1 MEQPNL
7 FSIATSELSQDAF
20 LTWLISCAD
29 SKNENLT
36 LKNAGRGFVNFLIN
50 QQINYSKEIV
60 HVSAGRQWNNI
71 DVWAKINDEIL
82 LVIEDKKYTAEHSE
96 QLTRYKD
103 FAEEWCRDNGF
114 MPVFL
119 FIKTVTQSK
128 SANSRVENKGFSVI
142 ERIDLLNFF
151 KKLETDNHIIS
162 EFFNFLA
169 LSQAKEDS
177 FEILPYT
184 QWTYDSWIGF
194 YGFLDS
200 QLDITDWKY
209 VPIGDFIGAWWHFSS
224 WKEYNVYLQI
234 EQGSLCFKI
243 GDVLENHS
251 QIRNEWYEILI
262 AKAKD
267 EKLIEIKKP
276 SRFGTGNCMTVAVVE
291 INDWLGAEDRPI
303 DKTTVIKKLQ
313 NYQEFLAKCIK

>member
-119 FIKTVTQSK
+119 FITLK
-128 SANSRVENKGFSVI
+128 
-142 ERIDLLNFF
+142 
-151 KKLETDNHIIS
+151 
-162 EFFNFLA
+162 
-169 LSQAKEDS
+169 
-177 FEILPYT
+177 
-184 QWTYDSWIGF
+184 
-194 YGFLDS
+194 
-200 QLDITDWKY
+200 
-209 VPIGDFIGAWWHFSS
+209 
-224 WKEYNVYLQI
+224 
-234 EQGSLCFKI
+234 
-243 GDVLENHS
+243 
-251 QIRNEWYEILI
+251 
-262 AKAKD
+262 
-267 EKLIEIKKP
+267 
-276 SRFGTGNCMTVAVVE
+276 
-291 INDWLGAEDRPI
+291 
-303 DKTTVIKKLQ
+303 
-313 NYQEFLAKCIK
+313 